1 MNVIIKP
8 IVSEKMTS
16 QTELMNKYAFVVSKL
31 ANKIDIKK
39 SIELAYDVKVKSVK
53 TMNYYGKMKSRNTK
67 AGVVVGKKNSF
78 KKAIVE
84 LSKGNSIDF
93 YSNI

>member
-39 SIELAYDVKVKSVK
+39 SIESAYDVKVKSVK

>member
-1 MNVIIKP
+1 MNIIIKP

-67 AGVVVGKKNSF
+67 AGVVIGKKNSF

>member
-84 LSKGNSIDF
+84 LIKGNSIDF

>member
-39 SIELAYDVKVKSVK
+39 SIELTYDVKVISVK